1 MAGPFVRI
9 ASPSSLRRF
18 VAAVNSFVGEA
29 RHSSGFSA
37 SEEIPLEDQGLVTLE
52 SAFSVS
58 ETIDRLVGAVDA
70 AGLLVFA
77 RIDHGQ
83 GAADVGA
90 SLRPTQLLV
99 FGHPRGGTP
108 LMQERQT
115 AGIDLPL
122 KALAWEDENGRVWLT
137 YDSAAWIRER
147 HGLGEQSSNAVGAIE
162 AGLSKL
168 ASTATTNG

>member
-1 MAGPFVRI
+1 
-9 ASPSSLRRF
+9 LD
-18 VAAVNSFVGEA
+18 
-29 RHSSGFSA
+29 
-37 SEEIPLEDQGLVTLE
+37 DQGLVTLE
-52 SAFSVS
+52 SAFSVPV
-58 ETIDRLVGAVDA
+58 TIDRLADAATA

-90 SLRPTQLLV
+90 ALRPTQLLV

-122 KALAWEDENGRVWLT
+122 KALAFEDENGRVWLT
-137 YDSAAWIRER
+137 YNSGEWISAR
-147 HGLGEQSSNAVGAIE
+147 HGLGAQSSTAVAAID
-162 AGLSKL
+162 AGLAKL
-168 ASTATTNG
+168 AAAATSAGEG

>member
-1 MAGPFVRI
+1 MD
-9 ASPSSLRRF
+9 
-18 VAAVNSFVGEA
+18 
-29 RHSSGFSA
+29 
-37 SEEIPLEDQGLVTLE
+37 DQGLVTIE
-52 SAFSVS
+52 STFSAT

-90 SLRPTQLLV
+90 VLRPTQLLI
-99 FGHPRGGTP
+99 FGNPRGGTP

-122 KALAWEDENGRVWLT
+122 KALAWEDENGRVWLSYNT
-137 YDSAAWIRER
+137 GSWIGAR
-147 HGLGEQSSNAVGAIE
+147 HGLGNQSSPAIAAID
-162 AGLSKL
+162 AGLAKL
-168 ASTATTNG
+168 AAAATSAT